1 AQTGGKNRGDVTFQ
15 GRKIEFDEPKIT
27 ARRRLYGEPL
37 RRDARLFY
45 VAGGA
50 NDLSAM
56 SNKDTRGFRPD
67 TSRHA
72 SDQHPKPA

>member
-1 AQTGGKNRGDVTFQ
+1 M
-15 GRKIEFDEPKIT
+15 
-27 ARRRLYGEPL
+27 YGEPL